1 MYQKWNNRTC
11 SLSWNPE
18 VQSIVSRT
26 YLEAKGGRVEIRAEL
41 RTAAPFYVLAA
52 NERTK
57 KHSSY
62 TV

>member
-1 MYQKWNNRTC
+1 MEWSNFFVMLESRST
-11 SLSWNPE
+11 E
-18 VQSIVSRT
+18 HIVSRT

-62 TV
+62 TVWKM